1 MLNCKKRMWR
11 VVTQFSKYRVICQFE
26 NRKCTWNGM
35 DRLFIGLYVYVKCG
49 MTLKQ
54 FKPTFQSQCISK
66 DSELFLRLVSNETEG
81 NVLRWINFLLCNR
94 QEITKCTDFDF
105 FSRIYLGFLTVIHVT
120 YCAIQI
126 DKLNSLLEMVF
137 AFVHFI

>member
-66 DSELFLRLVSNETEG
+66 DSESFLRLISNETEE
-81 NVLRWINFLLCNR
+81 NVQRLQQIIVFLSCNK
-94 QEITKCTDFDF
+94 QEIILTITKCTDFKLF
-105 FSRIYLGFLTVIHVT
+105 FQNLSWFF
-120 YCAIQI
+120 
-126 DKLNSLLEMVF
+126 NSDSCYILRDLDRQTKF
-137 AFVHFI
+137 SA